1 MRGNIY
7 PKTENFVGGDGEK
20 MSGAD
25 IGGLISGVGEAAGVI
40 ITSLGAVKDAKLRRE
55 YEIRIAELNR
65 KEQENLSKKLLAAE
79 NSNDKRRVFSDML
92 TSTSI
97 ARINA
102 FNTKDVNEGN
112 SKGSKNVIL
121 YVLGGVVILGAA
133 FFIYKK
139 YNK

>member
-7 PKTENFVGGDGEK
+7 PKTENFVGGNGK
-20 MSGAD
+20 VTSAD
-25 IGGLISGVGEAAGVI
+25 ISNVAAAVGEVAGVI
-40 ITSLGAVKDAKLRRE
+40 ITSLGAVKDAKLRRQ

-65 KEQENLSKKLLAAE
+65 IEQADLSKKLVAAQ
-79 NSNDKRRVFSDML
+79 NDNDKRKVFSDIL

-102 FNTKDVNEGN
+102 LNKKGN
-112 SKGSKNVIL
+112 YIYL

-133 FFIYKK
+133 FLIYKK

>member
-7 PKTENFVGGDGEK
+7 PKTENFVGGNGK
-20 MSGAD
+20 VTSTD
-25 IGGLISGVGEAAGVI
+25 ISNVGTAVGEVAGVI

-55 YEIRIAELNR
+55 YEIRISELNR
-65 KEQENLSKKLLAAE
+65 KEQADLSKKLLAAE

-102 FNTKDVNEGN
+102 FNIKDVNEGN
-112 SKGSKNVIL
+112 NKGNKNVIL
-121 YVLGGVVILGAA
+121 YILGGVVILGAA

>member
-7 PKTENFVGGDGEK
+7 PKTENFVGGNGK
-20 MSGAD
+20 VTSTD
-25 IGGLISGVGEAAGVI
+25 ISNVGTAVGEVAGVI

-55 YEIRIAELNR
+55 YEIRISELNR
-65 KEQENLSKKLLAAE
+65 KEQADLSKKSLAAE
-79 NSNDKRRVFSDML
+79 NSNDKRRVFSDIL

-102 FNTKDVNEGN
+102 FNIKDVNEGN
-112 SKGSKNVIL
+112 NKGNKNVIL

-133 FFIYKK
+133 FLIYKK
-139 YNK
+139 YKK

>member
-7 PKTENFVGGDGEK
+7 PKTENFVGGNGK
-20 MSGAD
+20 VTSAD
-25 IGGLISGVGEAAGVI
+25 ISAVATAVGDFAGVI

>member
-7 PKTENFVGGDGEK
+7 PKTENFVGGNGK
-20 MSGAD
+20 ISSAD
-25 IGGLISGVGEAAGVI
+25 ISAVASTVGDFAGVI
-40 ITSLGAVKDAKLRRE
+40 ITSLGTVKDAKLRRQ
-55 YEIRIAELNR
+55 YEQRIAELNR
-65 KEQENLSKKLLAAE
+65 KEQADLSKKLLAAE
-79 NSNDKRRVFSDML
+79 NSNDKRRVFTDML

-112 SKGSKNVIL
+112 NKGNKNVIL
-121 YVLGGVVILGAA
+121 YILGGVVIVGAA

>member
-7 PKTENFVGGDGEK
+7 PKTENFVGGNGK
-20 MSGAD
+20 VTSTD
-25 IGGLISGVGEAAGVI
+25 ISNVGTAVGEVAGVI

-55 YEIRIAELNR
+55 YEIRISELNR
-65 KEQENLSKKLLAAE
+65 KEQADLSKKLLAAE
-79 NSNDKRRVFSDML
+79 NSNDKRRVFSDIL

-102 FNTKDVNEGN
+102 FNIKDVNEGN
-112 SKGSKNVIL
+112 NKGNKNVIL

-133 FFIYKK
+133 FLIYKK
-139 YNK
+139 YKK

>member
-1 MRGNIY
+1 
-7 PKTENFVGGDGEK
+7 
-20 MSGAD
+20 
-25 IGGLISGVGEAAGVI
+25 VI

>member
-7 PKTENFVGGDGEK
+7 PKTENFVGGNGK
-20 MSGAD
+20 VTSTD
-25 IGGLISGVGEAAGVI
+25 ISNVASAVGEVAGVI
-40 ITSLGAVKDAKLRRE
+40 ITSLGAVKDAKLRRQ

-65 KEQENLSKKLLAAE
+65 IEQADLSKKLVAAQ
-79 NSNDKRRVFSDML
+79 NDNDKRKVFSDIL

-102 FNTKDVNEGN
+102 LNKKGN
-112 SKGSKNVIL
+112 YIYL

-133 FFIYKK
+133 FLIYKK